1 MSEINSDKETKS
13 DNYLKVISD
22 YYSKKI
28 DAFGPTPKG
37 VDWKNHESQT
47 IRLEKIA
54 EILPTEDHFSL
65 NDLGCGY
72 GELAIY
78 LKNTNYVFTYSGYD
92 LSEKMIME
100 ARKRLSTFPDITLI
114 NSSTIEFER
123 DYSVASGIFS
133 VKADIAEPIW
143 EKHIYETLRM
153 MNQNSTFGFSFNLLS
168 TYSDL
173 NKRKE
178 HLYYADPND
187 FLLYCLQNFSWNVRL
202 DHSYD
207 LYEFT
212 ISVLKEKR

>member
-22 YYSKKI
+22 YYSEKI

-37 VDWKNHESQT
+37 VDWKNHESQI

-54 EILPTEDHFSL
+54 EILPTEDQFSL

-100 ARKRLSTFPDITLI
+100 ARKRLSTFPDLTLI

-168 TYSDL
+168 TYSDSK
-173 NKRKE
+173 KRKE

-212 ISVLKEKR
+212 ISVLKEKG

>member
-1 MSEINSDKETKS
+1 MSEINGDAEIKS

-22 YYSKKI
+22 YYSQKI

-37 VDWKNHESQT
+37 VDWKNHESQI
-47 IRLEKIA
+47 IRLEKIT
-54 EILPTEDHFSL
+54 EILPTKDPFSL
-65 NDLGCGY
+65 NELGCGY

-78 LKNTNYVFTYSGYD
+78 LKNTNHIFTYSGYD

-100 ARKRLSTFPDITLI
+100 ARKRLSTFPDIALI

-133 VKADIAEPIW
+133 VKADIAVPIW

-153 MNQNSTFGFSFNLLS
+153 MNQNSTFGFSFNFLS
-168 TYSDL
+168 SYSDSK
-173 NKRKE
+173 KRKE
-178 HLYYADPND
+178 HLYYANPND
-187 FLLYCLQNFSWNVRL
+187 FLLHCLQNFSWKVHL